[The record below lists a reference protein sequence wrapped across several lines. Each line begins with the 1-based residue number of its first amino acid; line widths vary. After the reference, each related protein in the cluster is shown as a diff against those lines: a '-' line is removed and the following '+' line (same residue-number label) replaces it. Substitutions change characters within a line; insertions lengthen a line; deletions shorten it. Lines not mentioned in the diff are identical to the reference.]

1 MGVQFQYI
9 YFIALL
15 GALFVFLLLFL
26 NIKRWKR
33 NTRRKM
39 GNPILVREMIQ
50 GYSPNRFS
58 LKFLLLCLA
67 FVMGVLAAMNL
78 RKPSGDDGILRKG
91 IDIVFALDVSTSMLA
106 TDIAPNRLE
115 LARQFLS
122 QMIRSMPENRIGLV
136 LFAGKAYLQ
145 MPISGDHSAA
155 QMFVANASPDL
166 LPVKGTVLASALE
179 ESLKAFGEYEAKYKA
194 VVLISDG
201 EDHDEK
207 ALQVSKDMAL
217 RGLMVNTVGI
227 GSPQGTFVPDTSG
240 APKLDPTTGKEVI
253 SKLNEAELQQI
264 AANTRGVYVH
274 LTNPSEAIK
283 KISAS
288 LSQIDKK
295 VTGDVH
301 LMGFSYYF
309 WVFAGLMAL
318 LLIVEQLLP
327 EGNFKKQ

>member
-274 LTNPSEAIK
+274 LTKPSEAIK

>member
-1 MGVQFQYI
+1 MLTDS
-9 YFIALL
+9 ALGGEISALIHTEALQARSALASVIRSHIRTFEDMEDTYLRERAADVRDL
-15 GALFVFLLLFL
+15 GL
-26 NIKRWKR
+26 R
-33 NTRRKM
+33 
-39 GNPILVREMIQ
+39 
-50 GYSPNRFS
+50 
-58 LKFLLLCLA
+58 
-67 FVMGVLAAMNL
+67 VLAAMNL

-227 GSPQGTFVPDTSG
+227 GSPQGAFVPDTSG
-240 APKLDPTTGKEVI
+240 TPKLDPTTGKEVI

-295 VTGDVH
+295 VTGDMCLTLSIQSDFMMQRTH
-301 LMGFSYYF
+301 GAKMN
-309 WVFAGLMAL
+309 
-318 LLIVEQLLP
+318 I
-327 EGNFKKQ
+327 KRTITR